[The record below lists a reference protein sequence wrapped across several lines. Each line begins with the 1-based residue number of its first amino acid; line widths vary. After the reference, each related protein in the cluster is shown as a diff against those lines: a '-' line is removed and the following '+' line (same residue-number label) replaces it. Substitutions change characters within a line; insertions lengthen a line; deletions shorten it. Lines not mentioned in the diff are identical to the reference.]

1 MTNDVMLLIVLL
13 TAGILLIGAEIFVPG
28 AVLGTVGALA
38 LGGAVIVGF
47 GISQTV
53 GFYVLFGVVVVTA
66 LTVWVWIKYFPRSS
80 IGRQMT
86 LSRDG
91 QDFKAADSRENLVG
105 KRGVAH
111 SELRPAGY
119 ALVEGRRVDVVT
131 EGGLIDAGEAI
142 EVIKAR
148 GSRVVVRK
156 VAS

>member
-1 MTNDVMLLIVLL
+1 MTHDVMLLMVLL
-13 TAGILLIGAEIFVPG
+13 AAGVLLIGAEIFVPG
-28 AVLGTVGALA
+28 AVLGMVGALA

-47 GISQTV
+47 GIGETV
-53 GFYVLFGVVVVTA
+53 GFYVLFGVVVTTA
-66 LTVWVWIKYFPRSS
+66 LTVWVWIRYFPRSS

-91 QDFKAADSRENLVG
+91 QDFKASDGHADLVG

-119 ALVEGRRVDVVT
+119 ALIEGRRIDVVT
-131 EGGLIDAGEAI
+131 EGGLVASGETI
-142 EVIKAR
+142 EVVKAR

-156 VAS
+156 VAP